1 MNKLMKI
8 KYIIAVLVSVG
19 IFNSCSGIF
28 LDKKN
33 NNQNIKIASHYHV
46 SETSYGSYLAARVAH
61 IRQNYNL
68 AADYYIKSIKLGV
81 KDPEL
86 LSRVYLLLTTEGR
99 IDEAAKYAQQSIK
112 EGDSSN
118 FVRFVLMSNE
128 AKNQNFDKA
137 IEYING
143 IKDKSYKNAISPLF
157 KAWLLAGKNDK
168 KGALRELNLLE
179 KDKDLLS
186 FYHMHKG
193 MILDYFNDTES
204 AQKEFDKIIDDQNLE
219 ISFRSLQIIANF
231 YARNSQVDKA
241 KDIIKQYNNKNSNTK
256 MFTELLSSIYDIN
269 KNKPIPVID
278 TPQKGLSEAIFNVG
292 VIFRDYQS
300 DIAQIFTALSL
311 YLNKDNDVARISMAD
326 LLEKSHRYSEAIK
339 QYEKVSVNSP
349 LYYMANLKI
358 SAIYLENK
366 DHKEALQKL
375 KELLSHY
382 PNDYNILFNLGE
394 VSRITDKNK
403 DAIKYY
409 NLALKKLPDSL
420 KEDWTVYYALGIAY
434 EKSNQWEKAEQSLK
448 KALKISKR
456 HPFVLNYLGYIWL
469 ENNQNY
475 NEALYMIFDAYR
487 QNPENGHI
495 MDSMGWALYRMGKY
509 TEALSVLERAA
520 EYLPANAVVC
530 DHLGDVYW
538 QTGRKS
544 EAKYQWQHALSLK
557 EDAELLDK
565 DVIRKKIAEGVKKP
579 TAIIFNESLLIERLK
594 GLKK

>member
-1 MNKLMKI
+1 MKI
-8 KYIIAVLVSVG
+8 RYIIALLISIG
-19 IFNSCSGIF
+19 IFNSCSGVF
-28 LDKKN
+28 LDTKN
-33 NNQNIKIASHYHV
+33 YKIDTQKPYYEISN
-46 SETSYGSYLAARVAH
+46 TPYGSYLAARVAH

-86 LSRVYLLLTTEGR
+86 LSKTYLLLTNEGR
-99 IDEAAKYAQQSIK
+99 IDEAAEYAKQSIQT
-112 EGDSSN
+112 GDKSN

-128 AKNQNFDKA
+128 AKNQNYDKA
-137 IEYING
+137 IEYVND
-143 IKDKSYKNAISPLF
+143 IKDKSYKNAIAPLF
-157 KAWLLAGKNDK
+157 NAWILAGKNDK
-168 KGALRELNLLE
+168 EKALKELSKLK
-179 KDKDLLS
+179 KDKGLLS
-186 FYHMHKG
+186 FYHMHQG
-193 MILDYFNDTES
+193 MIFDYFNDTES
-204 AQKEFDKIIDDQNLE
+204 AQKEFDKIIEDKNLE
-219 ISFRSLQIIANF
+219 ISFRSLQIITNF
-231 YARNSQVDKA
+231 YIRNSQITKA
-241 KDIIKQYNNKNSNTK
+241 QDIIKQYNNKNLNTK
-256 MFTELLSSIYDIN
+256 MFAELLNTTYNIDKSKSI
-269 KNKPIPVID
+269 PIID
-278 TPQKGLSEAIFNVG
+278 TPQKGLSEAIFNIG

-300 DIAQIFTALSL
+300 DIAQIFTSLSL
-311 YLNKDNDVARISMAD
+311 YLNNDNDVARISLAD
-326 LLEKSHRYSEAIK
+326 LLEKAQRYDEAIK
-339 QYEKVSVNSP
+339 QYEKISLNSP

-366 DHKEALQKL
+366 NHEESLQKL
-375 KELLSHY
+375 KELLIHY

-394 VSRITDKNK
+394 VNRITNKNK

-409 NLALKKLPDSL
+409 NLALEKLPNSL
-420 KEDWTVYYALGIAY
+420 KEDWTIYYALGIAY
-434 EKSNQWEKAEQSLK
+434 EKSNQWEKAEQSLQ

-475 NEALYMIFDAYR
+475 NEALYMIFEAYK

-520 EYLPANAVVC
+520 EYLPTNAVVC

-544 EAKYQWQHALSLK
+544 EAKHQWQHALSLK

-565 DVIRKKIAEGVKKP
+565 DTIRKKITEGVKKP